1 MQVWWIYKD
10 EVVNETTNEPEER
23 NGHFR
28 AAILEYLS
36 KNGKQYDGMF
46 ELTHSTEFHQL
57 DAETKRNGFLEILE
71 QFDETSEKE
80 KLRVEQLK
88 LHVNI
93 PIIFKGP
100 RRKLVITSIYAISR
114 FIAKILLVPIS
125 PKFFEIYISNYF

>member
-1 MQVWWIYKD
+1 
-10 EVVNETTNEPEER
+10 
-23 NGHFR
+23 
-28 AAILEYLS
+28 
-36 KNGKQYDGMF
+36 MF

-125 PKFFEIYISNYF
+125 PKFFEIYISNYFLSVMNDVISGIDFPKSRIFNFYLIAL